1 MKGWLTGLV
10 GLLSVVQLWA
20 QTDSV
25 LSETDFLNLVRL
37 YHPVAKQANLAVQKA
52 EAGLLASRGV
62 FDPAAAVQSSN
73 KTFDGKNYYYYTN
86 PELKVPTWFGADIKA
101 GLENNGGQ
109 FLSSEESASR
119 SSYIG
124 VEMPLVKGLVID
136 KRRAAVQQAK
146 IYRQQSEQ
154 ERLNMLNDLFYD
166 AIGSY
171 WNWAGA
177 SQIYNV
183 ITRFTNVAAERVKLV
198 RIAVENGDRAAIDS
212 IEANAQLFSFQLMQT
227 EAAIRVQN
235 AAIDLSNYL
244 WTTNGFSYQLP
255 DNIKPAINLAEGALK
270 SNFDVLDQNNISNL
284 VNTHPSLQMYN
295 YKLSD
300 LRVEQRLKFQS
311 LLPTV
316 NVKYNWLTKGYDVF
330 KGVNAGLF
338 ENNYKFGLDVKLP
351 LFLREGRGDYR
362 KAKLKIQETQLEQ
375 SVKRTALETKVKTT
389 LNEAGNLQA
398 QINITAKAYNSY
410 SRLLAAEET
419 RFRNGE
425 SSLFLINTR
434 ENKVL
439 ETLQKLVDL
448 KTKWYKNQ
456 YAIQWSAGLLR

>member
-1 MKGWLTGLV
+1 MKGWITGFWCLMALS
-10 GLLSVVQLWA
+10 GLKA
-20 QTDSV
+20 QADNV
-25 LSETDFLNLVRL
+25 LSETDFLNLVRM
-37 YHPVAKQANLAVQKA
+37 YHPVAKQANIVVQKA
-52 EAGLLASRGV
+52 EAGLLASRGM
-62 FDPAAAVQSSN
+62 FDPTAAVESSN
-73 KTFDGKNYYYYTN
+73 KTFDGKNYFFYTN
-86 PELKVPTWFGADIKA
+86 PELKIPTWFGADIKA
-101 GLENNGGQ
+101 GLENNGGE
-109 FLSSEESASR
+109 FLSTEESASR
-119 SSYIG
+119 SSYVGI
-124 VEMPLVKGLVID
+124 EMPLAKGLAID

-154 ERLNMLNDLFYD
+154 ERLSMLNDLFYD

-171 WNWAGA
+171 WNWAAA
-177 SQIYNV
+177 SQLYAV
-183 ITRFTNVAAERVKLV
+183 INRFANNAAERVKL
-198 RIAVENGDRAAIDS
+198 IKMAVENGDRAAIDS
-212 IEANAQLFSFQLMQT
+212 IEATAQLLSFQILQT

-235 AAIDLSNYL
+235 SAIDLSNYL
-244 WTTNGFSYQLP
+244 WTMNGFSYQLP
-255 DNIKPAINLAEGALK
+255 ENIKPTVNLAEGALT
-270 SNFDVLDQNNISNL
+270 SSFAALDEANLGNI
-284 VNTHPSLQMYN
+284 VNTHPLLQTYT
-295 YKLSD
+295 YKLND

-316 NVKYNWLTKGYDVF
+316 NVKYNWLAKGYDVF

-362 KAKLKIQETQLEQ
+362 KAKLKVQETQLDQ
-375 SVKRTALETKVKTT
+375 SLKRTALETKVKTT

-398 QINITAKAYNSY
+398 QINITARAYNSF

-439 ETLQKLVDL
+439 ETLQKLVEL

>member
-1 MKGWLTGLV
+1 MKGWITTMFYVLALV
-10 GLLSVVQLWA
+10 AA
-20 QTDSV
+20 QAQADSV
-25 LSETDFLNLVRL
+25 LSETDFMNLVRS
-37 YHPVAKQANLAVQKA
+37 YHPIAKQANLVVQKA
-52 EAGLLASRGV
+52 EAGLLASRGM
-62 FDPAAAVQSSN
+62 FDPVAAVGSSN
-73 KTFDGKNYYYYTN
+73 KTFDGKNYFYYTN

-124 VEMPLVKGLVID
+124 FEMPLLKGLAID

-154 ERLNMLNDLFYD
+154 ERLAMLNDLFYD

-177 SQIYNV
+177 SQLLAV
-183 ITRFTNVAAERVKLV
+183 INRFTNNAAERVRLV
-198 RIAVENGDRAAIDS
+198 KVSVENGDRAAIDS
-212 IEANAQLFSFQLMQT
+212 IEATAQLLSFQILQT
-227 EAAIRVQN
+227 EAAIKVQN
-235 AAIDLSNYL
+235 TAIDLSNFL
-244 WTTNGFSYQLP
+244 WTMNESSYQLP
-255 DNIKPAINLAEGALK
+255 DNIKPAVNLSEGALQ
-270 SNFDVLDQNNISNL
+270 SSLALFDANNINT
-284 VNTHPSLQMYN
+284 VINTHPSLQTYT
-295 YKLSD
+295 YKLND
-300 LRVEQRLKFQS
+300 LKVEQRLKFQN
-311 LLPTV
+311 LLPTF

-375 SVKRTALETKVKTT
+375 SLKRTALETKVKTT
-389 LNEAGNLQA
+389 LNEASNLLA
-398 QINITAKAYNSY
+398 QINITARAYNSF

-439 ETLQKLVDL
+439 ETLQKLIDL